1 MSETRIAMW
10 SGPRNISTAMMYSF
24 DNRQDSYCS
33 DEPLYAHYLD
43 RTGITHPG
51 AKKVVDSGETNWE
64 KVVDSLCGE
73 IPNGAEIWYQKHM
86 THHLLPH
93 ISLDWISKLTNCLL
107 IRDPREVLLSMSKK
121 TDQIDVM
128 ATGIPQQNRLFN
140 HLLETTGEVPT
151 IVDSRDILK
160 NPKRMLS
167 KLCDALEI
175 PFDKSMLSW
184 PAGPR
189 ECDGV
194 WAEYWYDAVW
204 ESTGFAQY
212 RPRIGELS
220 PEHQVFYDECQIF
233 YDRLHSYRM
242 I

>member
-33 DEPLYAHYLD
+33 DEPLYGHYLD

-51 AKKVVDSGETNWE
+51 AQKVVDSGETNWE

-93 ISLDWISKLTNCLL
+93 IDLDWISKLTNCLL

-128 ATGIPQQNRLFN
+128 ATGLPQQNRLFD
-140 HLLETTGEVPT
+140 HLLETTGEIPT
-151 IVDSRDILK
+151 IIDSGDILK
-160 NPKRMLS
+160 NPERMLF
-167 KLCDALEI
+167 KLCDVLEI

-184 PAGPR
+184 QAGPR
-189 ECDGV
+189 ECDGI

-212 RPRIGELS
+212 RPRIGELA
-220 PEHQVFYDECQIF
+220 PEYQVYYDECQIF
-233 YDRLHSYRM
+233 YDRLHSFRLK
-242 I
+242 